1 MFFSE
6 HRLKMTSLRIGKH
19 RIVKNIASLRKVNI
33 AHPYI
38 LLDPIG
44 PFVPASWEET
54 KKTPFQPVHKKSE
67 MTEKEEGAKEK
78 ELSINEDDLP
88 MILIED

>member
-1 MFFSE
+1 MI
-6 HRLKMTSLRIGKH
+6 RLYL
-19 RIVKNIASLRKVNI
+19 
-33 AHPYI
+33 I

-54 KKTPFQPVHKKSE
+54 KKTPFQPVQKKSE
-67 MTEKEEGAKEK
+67 TTEKEEEGAKEK